1 MNSKTLGTSALVRGI
16 FIVLLSVLPGSHKVC
31 GAQEKAFDD
40 AEMTRYITAEMRT
53 FNIPGAAVGIVHN
66 GRIEYLRGF
75 GPADDGGRPITPQ
88 TPFLIGSNSKSFT
101 ALGVMQ
107 LVESGRVDL
116 DKPVQEYLPWFR
128 LKDVEASKKITVRQL
143 LNQTSGLYD
152 STTPFD
158 EYVAKLGEVR
168 LARPP
173 DQGYEYS
180 DHNYE
185 ILGILIEQLSHESYA
200 TYMREHVLNPLEM
213 RATYVTYDDA
223 VTNGL
228 AGGHQ
233 YLFGLTVSAATSR
246 YAPHDVA
253 AGYIATSAEDMCH
266 YLIAQQNGGVYRG
279 ASVVSPASLAE
290 MHRPRTDVDS
300 DYGMGWFIESWNGHE
315 SINHMGMNANF
326 SSMIN
331 LLPEKGY
338 GVVILTDVNSFSVL
352 GKTNLM
358 DGVIRR
364 IYGQERIGYWPEE
377 LLVRLLL
384 LIALLIGFAE
394 LLHRLWQLRKF
405 RYLSLPRLSTKV
417 ALPLV
422 FGVALVMVLLV
433 AIPYYADATLEDM
446 FELQPDM
453 GYGLVSLAIL
463 CLVNS
468 LINAAV
474 RSQRSIRWRFMTSRD
489 PPAVTLPYPADAQQV
504 VPDEPR

>member
-1 MNSKTLGTSALVRGI
+1 V
-16 FIVLLSVLPGSHKVC
+16 P
-31 GAQEKAFDD
+31 
-40 AEMTRYITAEMRT
+40 
-53 FNIPGAAVGIVHN
+53 
-66 GRIEYLRGF
+66 
-75 GPADDGGRPITPQ
+75 
-88 TPFLIGSNSKSFT
+88 
-101 ALGVMQ
+101 
-107 LVESGRVDL
+107 
-116 DKPVQEYLPWFR
+116 
-128 LKDVEASKKITVRQL
+128 
-143 LNQTSGLYD
+143 
-152 STTPFD
+152 
-158 EYVAKLGEVR
+158 
-168 LARPP
+168 
-173 DQGYEYS
+173 
-180 DHNYE
+180 
-185 ILGILIEQLSHESYA
+185 
-200 TYMREHVLNPLEM
+200 
-213 RATYVTYDDA
+213 
-223 VTNGL
+223 
-228 AGGHQ
+228 
-233 YLFGLTVSAATSR
+233 
-246 YAPHDVA
+246 

-405 RYLSLPRLSTKV
+405 RYLSLPRLSTQV